1 MKSKQRGTALII
13 QVLAVFFAVIGIFT
27 VMRLQLKR
35 NELLKEIEALKES
48 YDGNMAVIEELKED
62 LEAPI
67 DLQYI
72 IRVAREKLGLCMPH
86 EIVFYNDLAD

>member
-13 QVLAVFFAVIGIFT
+13 KVLAVFFAVIGMFT

>member
-1 MKSKQRGTALII
+1 MGYVILGL
-13 QVLAVFFAVIGIFT
+13 VAVFFAVIGIFT

>member
-13 QVLAVFFAVIGIFT
+13 KVLAVFFAVIGIFT

-48 YDGNMAVIEELKED
+48 
-62 LEAPI
+62 
-67 DLQYI
+67 
-72 IRVAREKLGLCMPH
+72 
-86 EIVFYNDLAD
+86 

>member
-1 MKSKQRGTALII
+1 MKNKPRGTALII
-13 QVLAVFFAVIGIFT
+13 KVLAVFFAVVGILT
-27 VMRLQLKR
+27 VMQLQLKR
-35 NELLKEIEALKES
+35 NELLAEIEALKES
-48 YDGNMAVIEELKED
+48 YDGNMAEIEELRED

-67 DLQYI
+67 DLAYI

>member
-13 QVLAVFFAVIGIFT
+13 KVLAVFFAVVGVFT

-35 NELLKEIEALKES
+35 NELLKEIEVLKES

>member
-1 MKSKQRGTALII
+1 MKGKQNSTALII
-13 QVLAVFFAVIGIFT
+13 KVLAVFFAVVGVFT

-35 NELLKEIEALKES
+35 NELLNEIEKLRES

-62 LEAPI
+62 ADAPVDI
-67 DLQYI
+67 AYI

>member
-1 MKSKQRGTALII
+1 MKSKQKGTALII
-13 QVLAVFFAVIGIFT
+13 KVLAVFFAVVGIFT

-35 NELLKEIEALKES
+35 NELLNEIERLKES
-48 YDGNMAVIEELKED
+48 YDGNMAVIEELNEDMNAPVD
-62 LEAPI
+62 LE
-67 DLQYI
+67 YI